1 MTSSVNWIYIV
12 NHLDVSVNKQLYSN
26 YMIITPT
33 GFRIVLRAKLDGS
46 NRFYTRMQI

>member
-26 YMIITPT
+26 Y
-33 GFRIVLRAKLDGS
+33 RNYS
-46 NRFYTRMQI
+46 NKRPGVYYKHCPL